1 MSKRDKSHLVRLISK
16 VWYLSH
22 ANEIYL
28 DWYQDIAPRF
38 ISIGW
43 DKSC

>member
-22 ANEIYL
+22 ANEIYP
-28 DWYQDIAPRF
+28 DWYRNLAQALSQLDEINL
-38 ISIGW
+38 I
-43 DKSC
+43 